1 MVHPEKPQL
10 GMIDNWYH
18 PDCFVSRRAELG
30 FLPAYGATQLLGFSI
45 LKAEDK
51 ETLKKQLPATKTEG
65 YVGNAVTCD
74 FKEQSFA
81 FIYTC
86 DERVCYLSLKRIVLV
101 GGCGSPVALGQVTAG
116 WFPIPGRLQ
125 SAYSCDCV
133 EGRLRV
139 AAVPLRTDVGFSA
152 ISVCDANG
160 YRLCTPCV
168 MLLSA
173 LASLT

>member
-65 YVGNAVTCD
+65 YVGNAVSHLPSYILVMNTLWL
-74 FKEQSFA
+74 
-81 FIYTC
+81 
-86 DERVCYLSLKRIVLV
+86 CYLRLKRIVLV

-116 WFPIPGRLQ
+116 
-125 SAYSCDCV
+125 
-133 EGRLRV
+133 
-139 AAVPLRTDVGFSA
+139 
-152 ISVCDANG
+152 
-160 YRLCTPCV
+160 
-168 MLLSA
+168 
-173 LASLT
+173 

>member
-65 YVGNAVTCD
+65 YVGSVRRLHCLEEPLLTFKYICDKCFVTL
-74 FKEQSFA
+74 
-81 FIYTC
+81 
-86 DERVCYLSLKRIVLV
+86 VSLCK
-101 GGCGSPVALGQVTAG
+101 
-116 WFPIPGRLQ
+116 
-125 SAYSCDCV
+125 
-133 EGRLRV
+133 
-139 AAVPLRTDVGFSA
+139 
-152 ISVCDANG
+152 
-160 YRLCTPCV
+160 
-168 MLLSA
+168 
-173 LASLT
+173 

>member
-1 MVHPEKPQL
+1 M
-10 GMIDNWYH
+10 
-18 PDCFVSRRAELG
+18 SRRAELG

-86 DERVCYLSLKRIVLV
+86 DEHV
-101 GGCGSPVALGQVTAG
+101 VAL
-116 WFPIPGRLQ
+116 
-125 SAYSCDCV
+125 
-133 EGRLRV
+133 
-139 AAVPLRTDVGFSA
+139 
-152 ISVCDANG
+152 
-160 YRLCTPCV
+160 
-168 MLLSA
+168 LSP
-173 LASLT
+173 S